1 MVQTTRRHP
10 AGPARSVEYA
20 MTIVDYFPI
29 LMLVTLAVLLFGG
42 FPVGGILAGVAIGFA
57 LIGVLIDEFPLPS
70 LFLIPYR
77 IYSSIGENLIYPA
90 VPMLLFMG
98 VALETSGAAR
108 ELLLCLQRLLA
119 RVPGNM
125 CVAVILIGLLLA
137 PMAGVIGASVATITL
152 VALPTMLDQRYRPE
166 IATGAI
172 AAAGTLGVIA
182 PPAIMLFFLSDALEL
197 TIAKM
202 FLAPIVPIL
211 MMALAFICYFIVAD
225 LIWRRPPAK
234 ALTED
239 NGGSLL
245 IYLIRSLVLP
255 VGLIALVL
263 GSIIAGWVAP
273 SESAAVGAVGAAAL
287 IFLYRGFNLA
297 LLKEALMKT
306 MTITAMV
313 FFVVMG
319 ASVFSLVFRFYGGD
333 DIAIGLFDGVAIS
346 DFGIL
351 ATILLILFVLGFFI
365 DWIEITLVSLPILYP
380 VIKTLDFAEYVGST
394 SLAKLWIGALIAI
407 VLQTSFLTPPFGFA
421 LFFLKGSAPPEIRMA
436 AIYRGVLPLVAIQLL
451 AIGLIMALPVIV
463 TWLPTVVLG
472 LG

>member
-1 MVQTTRRHP
+1 M
-10 AGPARSVEYA
+10 
-20 MTIVDYFPI
+20 MIVDYFPI
-29 LMLVTLAVLLFGG
+29 LMLVTLAMLLFSG

-70 LFLIPYR
+70 LFLIPYK

-108 ELLLCLQRLLA
+108 EFLLCLQRILS

-137 PMAGVIGASVATITL
+137 PMAGVVGASVATISL
-152 VALPTMLDQRYRPE
+152 AALPTMLDQRYRPE

-197 TIAKM
+197 TIATM

-211 MMALAFICYFIVAD
+211 TMALAFICYFIVAD
-225 LIWRRPPAK
+225 LIWRRPPAE
-234 ALTED
+234 AFVED
-239 NGGSLL
+239 NGGSLH

-287 IFLYRGFNLA
+287 IFLYRGFDLA

-306 MTITAMV
+306 MTISAMV

-333 DIAIGLFDGVAIS
+333 DIAIGLFDGVEIS

-351 ATILLILFVLGFFI
+351 AIVLLILFVLGFFI

-380 VIKTLDFAEYVGST
+380 VIKTLDFAQYVGSA

-451 AIGLIMALPVIV
+451 AIGLIIALPVIV
-463 TWLPTVVLG
+463 TWLPAVLLG